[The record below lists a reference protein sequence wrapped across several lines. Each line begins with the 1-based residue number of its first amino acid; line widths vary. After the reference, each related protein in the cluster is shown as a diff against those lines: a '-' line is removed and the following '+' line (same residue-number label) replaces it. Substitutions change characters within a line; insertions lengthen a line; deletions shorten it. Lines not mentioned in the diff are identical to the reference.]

1 MDLNSLQVFI
11 QVAELNSFTRAG
23 EKLGYSQPTVSFQIK
38 QLEQELGVQLFDRI
52 GHSISLTDA
61 GHDALAY
68 AQEICR
74 LSQEMTLN
82 TSRRYEPEGKVRLA
96 LADSLCAPLI
106 AAGYAAFRAAYPK
119 VSVHLT
125 SAGTGEMFRLLDH
138 NEADI
143 VCTLDRHIYDTAYVI
158 AAEEEIG
165 VHVVAA
171 TDHPL
176 AKRKQVSIHE
186 LLNEPFL
193 LTEKGMSYR
202 RLMDE
207 RLAQTSIQIQ
217 PVLEIG
223 RADLICELVEQGL
236 GLSFLPDYVTEDAV
250 RRGSIVRLNVPGF
263 EPELWK
269 QLLHHRGHIYYR
281 GHRPLQQILR
291 SWHNL
296 QIRIRRSLRR
306 EVPRQ

>member
-74 LSQEMTLN
+74 LSQEMTLD

-202 RLMDE
+202 RLLDE
-207 RLAQTSIQIQ
+207 RLAQLSMELH
-217 PVLEIG
+217 PVLELG
-223 RADLICELVEQGL
+223 RTELLCELVEQGS
-236 GLSFLPDYVTEDAV
+236 GLSVLPDYVTRKAMDAG
-250 RRGSIVRLNVPGF
+250 RLVRLQVT
-263 EPELWK
+263 ELDLTVWK
-269 QLLHHRGHIYYR
+269 QLLYR
-281 GHRPLQQILR
+281 RDKWMSLPMQVLLQHLAK
-291 SWHNL
+291 L
-296 QIRIRRSLRR
+296 SLT
-306 EVPRQ
+306 ESTV